1 MTYAS
6 KEDLFVTAK
15 KTRGIVICP
24 RANASL
30 ADDIFELRRCRFS
43 GVTANGYVIIAWETA
58 HSQEDYRDYGCEQT
72 CHFPFSQYETDLP
85 LYEAREGN

>member
-1 MTYAS
+1 VPAG
-6 KEDLFVTAK
+6 LFKGRTQDCQQRSLIAAAGN
-15 KTRGIVICP
+15 RF
-24 RANASL
+24 AL

-72 CHFPFSQYETDLP
+72 CHFPFSLYETDLP